1 MKEEKKNTKT
11 TFTRKDVRFQSYGE
25 GDSLRTIAT
34 ITVDGYNYSVTEFN
48 CFHKRT
54 IKAFLIK
61 ELEKMAG
68 ITINE
73 K

>member
-1 MKEEKKNTKT
+1 MEKKNETKKNVY
-11 TFTRKDVRFQSYGE
+11 TRKDVRFQSYGE

-61 ELEKMAG
+61 ELEKMAN

>member
-1 MKEEKKNTKT
+1 MTKKY
-11 TFTRKDVRFQSYGE
+11 TRKDVRFYTSGE
-25 GDSLRTIAT
+25 GDAICTTAV
-34 ITVDGYNYSVTEFN
+34 ITVDGRNFSVKEYN

-54 IKAFLIK
+54 IKAFLIS

-68 ITINE
+68 VTIE